1 MLMNVRD
8 IKKQKGQGIVEYA
21 LLLAFILAIAIAM
34 QGSGI
39 DTAIANTFTRVAQ
52 ALGFETDQDKWSTM
66 NANDLLNDS
75 ASAAARLASD
85 QEFLSNIGNHFIG
98 MDKATLASILKVN
111 VSKLDKIDSNG
122 ILLGHFTEDTD
133 ADGNFIKTNFD
144 NQISASG
151 NDLFNWATKSPDGT
165 AFDSSR
171 RYLFS
176 DYALSNSQEHY
187 NNGNKKTGNGIKIMN
202 VGFDSDGKVTSVNL
216 AVNPNSGVEIQGK
229 TSRADLNVTVNK

>member
-8 IKKQKGQGIVEYA
+8 MKKQKGQGIVEYA

-85 QEFLSNIGNHFIG
+85 RDFLSNIGNHFIG

-133 ADGNFIKTNFD
+133 ADGNFVKSNYDNRIK
-144 NQISASG
+144 
-151 NDLFNWATKSPDGT
+151 DLFNWATNSPEGT
-165 AFDSSR
+165 AYDSTR
-171 RYLFS
+171 RYLVS
-176 DYALSNSQEHY
+176 DYALSNSQEYY
-187 NNGNKKTGNGIKIMN
+187 NNGSAKTGNGIKIMN
-202 VGFDSDGKVTSVNL
+202 IGFDSDGKVTSVNL